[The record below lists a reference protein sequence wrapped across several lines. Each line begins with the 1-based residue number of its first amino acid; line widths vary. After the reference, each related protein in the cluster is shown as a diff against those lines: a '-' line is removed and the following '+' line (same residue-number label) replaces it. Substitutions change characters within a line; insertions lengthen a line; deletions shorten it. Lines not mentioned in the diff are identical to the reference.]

1 VRLVL
6 IVSVSL
12 TLFFV
17 SRDAEARWGEGLDR
31 HVHRL
36 PAAVATCDAPG
47 PAANFP
53 PAIHA
58 ASYVLYDPAS
68 QTFLAAHNPFQ
79 RRPPSSLT
87 KVATAIVALEQD
99 DLSRAVTVDFDYRT
113 HRRSSDIGLLPGM
126 KTSLGGLFVGMLTAS
141 GNDAARE
148 VASEVRGDEEEFVRQ
163 MNLLAA
169 RLRLRDT
176 RFVNPHGRDAPGQYS
191 TAHDLALLAAE
202 AMRHQPFRDVVG
214 RSGNSIAID
223 GAPWRLRNT
232 NALLSWYGGATG
244 VKTGFTVQGGPS
256 LAASAVRDGRE
267 LIAVIMNDRA
277 RFADAAALLDWG
289 FAAHE
294 FDCP

>member
-1 VRLVL
+1 MRLV
-6 IVSVSL
+6 
-12 TLFFV
+12 FFV
-17 SRDAEARWGEGLDR
+17 VVASAGVVLFHSGAEARWADDVEH
-31 HVHRL
+31 HVNRL
-36 PAAVATCDAPG
+36 PAAVATCDAPS
-47 PAANFP
+47 PAASFP

-87 KVATAIVALEQD
+87 KMATAIVALEQD
-99 DLSRAVTVDFDYRT
+99 DLGRAVTVDFDYRT

-126 KTSLGGLFVGMLTAS
+126 RTSLGGLFVGMLTAS

-148 VASEVRGDEEEFVRQ
+148 VASEVRGDEDEFVRQ

-169 RLRLRDT
+169 RLGFRDT

-191 TAHDLALLAAE
+191 TANDLALLAAE
-202 AMRHQPFRDVVG
+202 AMRHQPFRDV
-214 RSGNSIAID
+214 NTIAID
-223 GAPWRLRNT
+223 GATWRLRNT
-232 NALLSWYGGATG
+232 NSLLNWYAGASG

-267 LIAVIMNDRA
+267 LIAVVMNDRA
-277 RFADAAALLDWG
+277 RFADAATLLDWG
-289 FAAHE
+289 FANHE
-294 FDCP
+294 WHC